1 MTNSLDLRRVF
12 AGDAA
17 DLIHAREAARLM
29 HPTDIRA
36 AGNEVEHAVR
46 DYFKQ
51 RLPPRYHV
59 TSGHLIDSAHR
70 VSPQLDIIIAD
81 NLLLPSLMTGK
92 DGTEYVPATSAFAIG
107 EVKSTYYRSQRYFEK
122 CHSTLRTISE
132 LDRPLTANTVY
143 GGLRQDSTIT
153 DMARGSQN
161 KYLNSLF
168 SFLICVDG
176 GDFAFN
182 RIRYL
187 LSNSDPALLP
197 SMTVLLNKGM
207 VLYGNRKQGGATFH
221 KYPDDVSPDD
231 YDWCFVEG
239 NPSQGGSP
247 EGVHLAVL
255 YGALIE
261 HLAHSHLEP
270 PEVYKYTGRLHE
282 FRKSTVEWATDT
294 R

>member
-1 MTNSLDLRRVF
+1 
-12 AGDAA
+12 
-17 DLIHAREAARLM
+17 M

-122 CHSTLRTISE
+122 FHSTLRAIAE
-132 LDRPLTANTVY
+132 LDRPLTENTIY
-143 GGLRQDSTIT
+143 EGLQGASTII
-153 DMARGSQN
+153 DMARGSKN
-161 KYLNSLF
+161 KHLNKLF
-168 SFLICVDG
+168 SFLFCVDG
-176 GDFAFN
+176 GDFDLN

-187 LSNSDPALLP
+187 LNSADPALLP

-207 VLYGNRKQGGATFH
+207 LLYGDKKKGGSQFH
-221 KYPDDVSPDD
+221 KYPDEVPRND
-231 YDWCFVEG
+231 YDWCFAEG
-239 NPSQGGSP
+239 NPSRGGSP

-261 HLAHSHLEP
+261 HLANSHLEP
-270 PEVYKYTGRLHE
+270 PEIYKYTGQLHE
-282 FRKSTVEWATDT
+282 FRRSTVEWATDT